1 MTFLLRFGAFCGVLS
16 GLFIALPGAIEA
28 FTGETAATSFVLGLS
43 PALAIPLLTALHL
56 GQLRTAGRLGSAGY
70 AVNLIGLGL
79 FGGAAFTLNMA
90 LYYLDDSIVD
100 DLATPTRVAILGSA
114 AVFVVGTVLFGAAM
128 VRARVYP
135 RPAAWMYAIA
145 FPVFALAAPLPD
157 SPLTSAL
164 HVIVGGTLVWLS
176 TVLFSNLRALGETES
191 WSRPVHA
198 VAPRT

>member
-16 GLFIALPGAIEA
+16 GLFIALPGGIEA

-56 GQLRTAGRLGSAGY
+56 GQVRTAGRLGSIGY

-90 LYYLDDSIVD
+90 FYYLDDAIVD
-100 DLATPTRVAILGSA
+100 DLATPTRVAILASA

-128 VRARVYP
+128 IRARVYP
-135 RPAAWMYAIA
+135 RPAAWTYLIA

-157 SPLTSAL
+157 SPLTSGL
-164 HVIVGGTLVWLS
+164 HVIVGGTLGWLS
-176 TVLFSNLRALGETES
+176 AVLFSNLRTWGETDQVAS
-191 WSRPVHA
+191 SRPVA
-198 VAPRT
+198 AAG